1 MLRVLC
7 TVLVVAVLP
16 ATPAAQKQVIT
27 VDVDLVNI
35 YFTVCNKQGRLV
47 TNLDQANFAVY
58 EDNSPQVITHF
69 SRETNVPLKLVL
81 LIDTSGS
88 VRYKLPFEQDVAVE
102 FLNSTLRPVDQAS
115 VVTFEDRK
123 STRLNSSHI
132 TISYA
137 VF

>member
-35 YFTVCNKQGRLV
+35 YFTVCNNRGRLV

-58 EDNSPQVITHF
+58 EDNSPQLITHS
-69 SRETNVPLKLVL
+69 SRETNLPLKLVL
-81 LIDTSGS
+81 LIDTNGS
-88 VRYKLPFEQDVAVE
+88 VRHKLSFEHVVGVE
-102 FLNSTLRPVDQAS
+102 FLNCTHRPIDQAALL
-115 VVTFEDRK
+115 TF
-123 STRLNSSHI
+123 
-132 TISYA
+132 TI
-137 VF
+137 